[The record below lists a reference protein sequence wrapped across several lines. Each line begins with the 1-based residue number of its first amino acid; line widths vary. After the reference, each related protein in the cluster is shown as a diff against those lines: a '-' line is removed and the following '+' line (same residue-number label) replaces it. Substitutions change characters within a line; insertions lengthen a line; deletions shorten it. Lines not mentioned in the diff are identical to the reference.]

1 MGTHPI
7 FESDFDCLTESI
19 NRKCFSVD
27 GAEWHKN
34 QYYEVEYIFIQ
45 LDHSHMLYNT
55 EKTKILFSIQL
66 LISKKIL
73 GYQKKKLNCLKLL
86 RHQVF
91 EKSFNWKLLANWKI
105 LKAQSR
111 LTQMTLW
118 QKQCRRFYLKETLKI

>member
-27 GAEWHKN
+27 GAEWHRN
-34 QYYEVEYIFIQ
+34 QYYEVGYISIQ
-45 LDHSHMLYNT
+45 LERSHMQFNT
-55 EKTKILFSIQL
+55 EKTKIFSIQL
-66 LISKKIL
+66 LILKRIL
-73 GYQKKKLNCLKLL
+73 GYLKKKLNYLKLL

-91 EKSFNWKLLANWKI
+91 EKSFQWKLLAI

-118 QKQCRRFYLKETLKI
+118 QKQYRHF